1 MMKKHHWILI
11 SIALSVLTI
20 VSCKKDDTSTGTK
33 AVFSYIAD
41 GFKVNFTNFS
51 SNATDYVW
59 EFGDQTETSIL
70 KNPTHV
76 FPAKGQFLVKLT
88 ATAGE
93 ITSTFIDTVLI
104 IGPNIKIDGDF
115 TDWAYVGYTYTN
127 AEGTGGTLLAIKTYA
142 SSGYLNFYLEG
153 TPDLTL
159 DVMDLYIDTDNNP
172 ESGLISWMWPAGSG
186 AEFLCEGSVPG
197 EWGDVL
203 EHTGPAGSGWDWNGV
218 SSFAEAFQFS
228 AFKTV
233 DGKKVIEFAIKRS
246 VLGTMSKFVNF
257 GLIESNSGW
266 SEIGWIPL
274 TQQET
279 SKFIPFPL

>member
-1 MMKKHHWILI
+1 MMKKHFWILI
-11 SIALSVLTI
+11 SIALTLLTT
-20 VSCKKDDTSTGTK
+20 VSCKKDDSSDGTK

-59 EFGDQTETSIL
+59 EFGDQTETSKL

-76 FPAKGQFLVKLT
+76 FPAKGQYLVTLT
-88 ATAGE
+88 AKVGE

-115 TDWAYVGYTYTN
+115 TDWAYVGYTHKN
-127 AEGTGGTLLAIKTYA
+127 AAGTGGTLLAIKTYA

-153 TPDLTL
+153 TPDCTL
-159 DVMDLYIDTDNNP
+159 DVMDLYLDSDNNP
-172 ESGLISWMWPAGSG
+172 LTGFISWMYPLGSG
-186 AEFLCEGSVPG
+186 AEFLCEGSIPDG
-197 EWGDVL
+197 WGDVL

-218 SSFAEAFQFS
+218 SSFADAFQFS

-233 DGKKVIEFAIKRS
+233 DGKKAIEFSVKRS
-246 VLGTMSKFVNF
+246 VLGTMSGAVNF
-257 GLIESNSGW
+257 GIIESTSGW
-266 SEIGWIPL
+266 SEVGWIPV
-274 TQQET
+274 TKEAG
-279 SKFIPFPL
+279 SKFIHFPL